1 MVSALDCGPCWV
13 LTSLLMTQ
21 AQSTLRAETSLLQA
35 WLVLLR
41 VRIALMVFT
50 VTLCGAL
57 LAGEWGT
64 GYGACLEAALYV
76 TLVTG
81 CASILNQVLERDTDA
96 LMVRTAG
103 RPLVTGRVEVS
114 HVIAVAV
121 VLGSLGTYGLVTS
134 FGTLPA
140 AMSLGTLVAYLAVYT
155 PLKRVSSLN
164 TAVGAIPGAAPP
176 LIGYVALAGEAGP
189 WAWCLFAILF
199 VWQFPH
205 FMAIAWMYRED
216 YARAGL
222 RMVGSGP
229 ESDGDAG
236 RQATVYALF
245 LMPVALLPAMTGL
258 ASVVYAAGTSILCAA
273 YLGASIA
280 FMFVENRKRARS
292 LMIVS
297 LIYLPMQF
305 ALVFL
310 DPSVRQMLESI

>member
-1 MVSALDCGPCWV
+1 
-13 LTSLLMTQ
+13 
-21 AQSTLRAETSLLQA
+21 
-35 WLVLLR
+35 
-41 VRIALMVFT
+41 MVFT

-114 HVIAVAV
+114 LAIAVAV

-140 AMSLGTLVAYLAVYT
+140 SMSLGTLVAYLAVYT

-245 LMPVALLPAMTGL
+245 LMPVALLPAMAGL

-280 FMFVENRKRARS
+280 FMFVENRRRARS

-305 ALVFL
+305 VLVFL

>member
-1 MVSALDCGPCWV
+1 
-13 LTSLLMTQ
+13 MTQ
-21 AQSTLRAETSLLQA
+21 ADSTPRSISRAEASLLQA

-41 VRIALMVFT
+41 VRIAGMVFA

-57 LAGEWGT
+57 LAGELGT
-64 GYGACLEAALYV
+64 GYSASLEAALYV

-96 LMVRTAG
+96 LMERTAR
-103 RPLVTGRVEVS
+103 RPLVTGQVEVS
-114 HVIAVAV
+114 HASAVAV
-121 VLGSLGTYGLVTS
+121 VLGALGPWGLIAS

-140 AMSLGTLVAYLAVYT
+140 AMSRGTLVAYIAVYT

-229 ESDGDAG
+229 DSDGDAG
-236 RQATVYALF
+236 RQATAYALF
-245 LMPVALLPAMTGL
+245 LLPIALLPAMTGL
-258 ASVVYAAGTSILCAA
+258 ASVVYAAGTSILCAG

-280 FMFVENRKRARS
+280 FMLVENRKRART
-292 LMIVS
+292 LMVIS

-310 DPSVRQMLESI
+310 DPGARKMLESI

>member
-1 MVSALDCGPCWV
+1 
-13 LTSLLMTQ
+13 MTQ
-21 AQSTLRAETSLLQA
+21 AQSTLRTKTSALQA

-57 LAGEWGT
+57 LAGEWGA
-64 GYGACLEAALYV
+64 GYAASLEAALYV

-103 RPLVTGRVEVS
+103 RPLVTGQVEVPQA
-114 HVIAVAV
+114 IAVAV

-140 AMSLGTLVAYLAVYT
+140 SMSLGTLVAYVAVYT

-222 RMVGSGP
+222 RMVASGP
-229 ESDGDAG
+229 DSDGDAG

-245 LMPVALLPAMTGL
+245 LMPIALLPAMTGL

-280 FMFVENRKRARS
+280 FMFVENQKRARS
-292 LMIVS
+292 LMIIS

-305 ALVFL
+305 ALIFV

>member
-1 MVSALDCGPCWV
+1 
-13 LTSLLMTQ
+13 MTQ
-21 AQSTLRAETSLLQA
+21 ADSTPRSISRAEASLLQA

-41 VRIALMVFT
+41 VRIAGMVFA

-57 LAGEWGT
+57 LAGELGT
-64 GYGACLEAALYV
+64 GYSASLEVALYV

-96 LMVRTAG
+96 LMERTAR
-103 RPLVTGRVEVS
+103 RPLVTGQVEVS
-114 HVIAVAV
+114 HAIAVAV
-121 VLGSLGTYGLVTS
+121 VLGALGTWGLIAS

-140 AMSLGTLVAYLAVYT
+140 SMSLGTLVAYVAVYT

-229 ESDGDAG
+229 DSDGDAG

-245 LMPVALLPAMTGL
+245 LMPIALLPAMTGL
-258 ASVVYAAGTSILCAA
+258 ASVVYAAGTSILCAG

-280 FMFVENRKRARS
+280 FMFVENRKRART
-292 LMIVS
+292 LMVVS

-305 ALVFL
+305 ALVFF
-310 DPSVRQMLESI
+310 DPSARQMLESI

>member
-1 MVSALDCGPCWV
+1 MI
-13 LTSLLMTQ
+13 Q
-21 AQSTLRAETSLLQA
+21 ADSPTQSTLRTETSLLRA

-41 VRIALMVFT
+41 VRIASMVFT

-57 LAGEWGT
+57 LAVEWGA
-64 GYGACLEAALYV
+64 GYASGLEVALYV

-103 RPLVTGRVEVS
+103 RPLVTGQVEVS
-114 HVIAVAV
+114 HAIAVAV

-140 AMSLGTLVAYLAVYT
+140 CMSLGTLVAYVAVYT

-229 ESDGDAG
+229 DSDGDAG

-245 LMPVALLPAMTGL
+245 LMPIALLPAMTGL
-258 ASVVYAAGTSILCAA
+258 ASVVYAAGTSILCAG

-280 FMFVENRKRARS
+280 FMFVENRKRART
-292 LMIVS
+292 LMVVS

-305 ALVFL
+305 ALVFF
-310 DPSVRQMLESI
+310 DPSARQMLESI

>member
-1 MVSALDCGPCWV
+1 
-13 LTSLLMTQ
+13 MTQ

-96 LMVRTAG
+96 LMVRTAE

-114 HVIAVAV
+114 LAIAVAV

-140 AMSLGTLVAYLAVYT
+140 SMSLGTLVAYLAVYT

-245 LMPVALLPAMTGL
+245 LMPVALLPAMAGL

>member
-1 MVSALDCGPCWV
+1 
-13 LTSLLMTQ
+13 MTQ
-21 AQSTLRAETSLLQA
+21 AQSTLRTETSALQA

-57 LAGEWGT
+57 LAGEWAA
-64 GYGACLEAALYV
+64 GYAASLEAALYV

-103 RPLVTGRVEVS
+103 RPLVTGQVEVPQA
-114 HVIAVAV
+114 IAVAV

-140 AMSLGTLVAYLAVYT
+140 SMSLGTLVAYVAVYT

-222 RMVGSGP
+222 RMVASGP
-229 ESDGDAG
+229 DSDGDAG

-245 LMPVALLPAMTGL
+245 LMPIALLPAMTGL

-273 YLGASIA
+273 YLGATIA
-280 FMFVENRKRARS
+280 FMFVENQKRARS
-292 LMIVS
+292 LMIIS

-305 ALVFL
+305 ALIFV